1 MAGVQTRMPLTA
13 EVTPLEENKVRLD
26 VAVPE
31 DEVQRGMERAIRQ
44 LGRDVRVPGFRPGKA
59 PAEVI
64 VQRVGRDAVVQEMLR
79 GSLSGW
85 YSTAVAETGLKP
97 IDDPDL
103 DLESVPEE
111 GDLTF
116 QATVQVRP
124 VATLGVYTGLD
135 VGKADVEIPEGALE
149 AELNALREKASR
161 LVPVERAAEAGDFV
175 VIDFDGSIDGKAM
188 RQAAQRDYVVEL
200 GGGRLMPEF
209 DTKLTGLSAGETVE
223 FPLSYSDTDGR
234 PELAGKTVDYSA
246 TVKLVQAK
254 ELPDLTDDLALEVS
268 EFDTIDELRADLE
281 RRLDEAATAQVN
293 ELFRRMAIDAVTEK
307 ATVDVPTVM
316 VDRRIGTILQQT
328 AAQLPEGV
336 SFEDYVAAT
345 GRSIE
350 EIIEELRPDAE
361 AAIRRELVVEA
372 VADAESI
379 EVTDE
384 EMEEQVRSDAEATGR
399 AADRLLHE
407 LQQHGGWDALRQ
419 DMRLKK
425 AVDLIVEGTN
435 PIPMAQAEARE
446 KLWTPEDDTK
456 TEGGLVTPE
465 TAGKDAPAGK
475 LWTPGDPK

>member
-1 MAGVQTRMPLTA
+1 MPLTA
-13 EVTPLEENKVRLD
+13 EVTTLEENKVRLD

-31 DEVQRGMERAIRQ
+31 DEVQKGMARAIRQ
-44 LGRDVRVPGFRPGKA
+44 LGREVRVPGFRPGKA

-64 VQRVGRDAVVQEMLR
+64 VQRVGRDAVVQEMLK
-79 GSLSGW
+79 GSLGGW
-85 YSTAVAETGLKP
+85 YSAAVAETGVQP

-116 QATVQVRP
+116 QAVVQVRP
-124 VATLGVYTGLD
+124 TATLGEYTGLD
-135 VGKADVEIPEGALE
+135 VGRADVEVPEGALE

-161 LVPVERAAEAGDFV
+161 LVPVERPSAAGDFV
-175 VIDFDGSIDGKAM
+175 VIDFDGAIDGKPL

-200 GGGRLMPEF
+200 GGGRLLPEF
-209 DTKLTGLSAGETVE
+209 DEKLTGLSAGETVT
-223 FPLSYSDTDGR
+223 FPLTYPDDDGR
-234 PELAGKTVDYSA
+234 PELAGTTVDYTA

-254 ELPDLTDDLALEVS
+254 ELPELSDDLALEVS
-268 EFDTIDELRADLE
+268 EFDTLDELRADLE
-281 RRLDEAATAQVN
+281 RRLEEAATAQVD
-293 ELFRRMAIDAVTEK
+293 ELYRRMAIDAVTDR
-307 ATVDVPTVM
+307 ATVEVPTVM

-328 AAQLPEGV
+328 AQQLPEGV

-350 EIIEELRPDAE
+350 QIIEELRPDAE
-361 AAIRRELVVEA
+361 AALRRELVVEA
-372 VADAESI
+372 VADAEGI
-379 EVTDE
+379 EVSDE

-407 LQQHGGWDALRQ
+407 LQHHGGWDALRQ

-425 AVDLIVEGTN
+425 AVDLIIEGAN

-446 KLWTPEDDTK
+446 KLWTPEDEAK
-456 TEGGLVTPE
+456 SESGIVTPG

>member
-1 MAGVQTRMPLTA
+1 MPLTA
-13 EVTPLEENKVRLD
+13 EVTTLEENKVRLD

-31 DEVQRGMERAIRQ
+31 DEVQKGMARAIRQ
-44 LGRDVRVPGFRPGKA
+44 LGREVRVPGFRPGKA

-64 VQRVGRDAVVQEMLR
+64 VQRVGRDAVVQEMLK
-79 GSLSGW
+79 GSLGGW
-85 YSTAVAETGLKP
+85 YSAAVAETGVQP

-116 QATVQVRP
+116 QAVVQVRP
-124 VATLGVYTGLD
+124 TATLGEYTGLD
-135 VGKADVEIPEGALE
+135 VGRADVEVPEGALE

-161 LVPVERAAEAGDFV
+161 LVPVERPSAAGDFV
-175 VIDFDGSIDGKAM
+175 VIDFDGAIDGKPL

-200 GGGRLMPEF
+200 GGGRLLPEF
-209 DTKLTGLSAGETVE
+209 DEKLTGLSAGETVT
-223 FPLSYSDTDGR
+223 FPLTYADDDGR
-234 PELAGKTVDYSA
+234 PELAGTTVDYTA

-254 ELPDLTDDLALEVS
+254 ELPELSDDLALEVS
-268 EFDTIDELRADLE
+268 EFDTLDELRADLE
-281 RRLDEAATAQVN
+281 RRLEEAATAQVD
-293 ELFRRMAIDAVTEK
+293 ELYRRMAIDAVTER
-307 ATVDVPTVM
+307 ATVEVPTVM

-328 AAQLPEGV
+328 AQQLPEGV

-350 EIIEELRPDAE
+350 QIIEELRPDAE
-361 AAIRRELVVEA
+361 AALRRELVVEA
-372 VADAESI
+372 VADAEGI
-379 EVTDE
+379 EVSDE

-407 LQQHGGWDALRQ
+407 LQHHGGWDALRQ

-425 AVDLIVEGTN
+425 AVDLIIEGAN

-446 KLWTPEDDTK
+446 KLWTPEDEAK
-456 TEGGLVTPE
+456 SESGIVTPGA
-465 TAGKDAPAGK
+465 AGKDAPAGK

>member
-1 MAGVQTRMPLTA
+1 MPLTA
-13 EVTPLEENKVRLD
+13 EVTTLEENKVRLD

-31 DEVQRGMERAIRQ
+31 DEVRKGMDRAIRQ
-44 LGRDVRVPGFRPGKA
+44 LGREVRVPGFRPGKA

-64 VQRVGRDAVVQEMLR
+64 VQRVGRDAVVQEMLK
-79 GSLSGW
+79 GSLGGW
-85 YSTAVAETGLKP
+85 YSAAVAETGVQP

-124 VATLGVYTGLD
+124 TATLGEYTGLE
-135 VGKADVEIPEGALE
+135 VGRADAEVPEGALE

-161 LVPVERAAEAGDFV
+161 LVPVERPSAAGDFV
-175 VIDFDGSIDGKAM
+175 VIDFDGAIDGTPM

-200 GGGRLMPEF
+200 GGGRLLPEF
-209 DTKLTGLSAGETVE
+209 DSRLTGLSAGETVS
-223 FPLSYSDTDGR
+223 FPLTYDEGDGR
-234 PELAGKTVDYSA
+234 PELAGKTVDYTA

-254 ELPDLTDDLALEVS
+254 ELPELSDDLALEVS
-268 EFDTIDELRADLE
+268 EFDTLDELRADLE
-281 RRLDEAATAQVN
+281 RRLEEAAASQVD
-293 ELFRRMAIDAVTEK
+293 ELFRRMAIDAVTDQ
-307 ATVDVPTVM
+307 ATVEVPSVM

-328 AAQLPEGV
+328 AQQLPEGV

-345 GRSIE
+345 GRPIE
-350 EIIEELRPDAE
+350 QIIEELRPDAE
-361 AAIRRELVVEA
+361 AALRRELVVEA
-372 VADAESI
+372 VAEAEAI
-379 EVTDE
+379 EVSDE

-399 AADRLLHE
+399 AAERLLHE
-407 LQQHGGWDALRQ
+407 LRDHGGWDALRQ

-425 AVDLIVEGTN
+425 AVDLIIERTVA
-435 PIPMAQAEARE
+435 IPMAQAEARE
-446 KLWTPEDDTK
+446 KLWTPEDEAK
-456 TEGGLVTPE
+456 SESGIVTPG

>member
-1 MAGVQTRMPLTA
+1 MPLTA

-31 DEVQRGMERAIRQ
+31 DEVQKGMARAIRQ
-44 LGRDVRVPGFRPGKA
+44 LGREVRVPGFRPGKA

-64 VQRVGRDAVVQEMLR
+64 VQRVGRDAVVQEMLK
-79 GSLSGW
+79 GSLGGW
-85 YSTAVAETGLKP
+85 YSAAVAETGVQP

-124 VATLGVYTGLD
+124 TAILGEYTGLD
-135 VGKADVEIPEGALE
+135 VGRAEVEVPEGALE

-161 LVPVERAAEAGDFV
+161 LVPVERPSAAGDFV
-175 VIDFDGSIDGKAM
+175 VIDFDGAIDGKPL

-200 GGGRLMPEF
+200 GGGRLLPEF
-209 DTKLTGLSAGETVE
+209 DERLTGLSAGETVT
-223 FPLSYSDTDGR
+223 FPLTYADDDGR
-234 PELAGKTVDYSA
+234 PELAGTTVDYTA

-254 ELPDLTDDLALEVS
+254 ELPELSDDLALEVS
-268 EFDTIDELRADLE
+268 EFDTLDELTADLE
-281 RRLDEAATAQVN
+281 RRLEEAATAQVD
-293 ELFRRMAIDAVTEK
+293 ELYRRMAIDAVTEK
-307 ATVDVPTVM
+307 ATVEVPTVM

-328 AAQLPEGV
+328 AQQLPEGV

-350 EIIEELRPDAE
+350 QIIEELRPDAE
-361 AAIRRELVVEA
+361 AALRRELVVEA
-372 VADAESI
+372 VADAEGI
-379 EVTDE
+379 EVSDE
-384 EMEEQVRSDAEATGR
+384 DMEEQVRSDAEATGR
-399 AADRLLHE
+399 APERLLHE
-407 LQQHGGWDALRQ
+407 LQHHGGWDALRQ

-425 AVDLIVEGTN
+425 AVDLIIEGAN

-446 KLWTPEDDTK
+446 KLWTPEDEAK
-456 TEGGLVTPE
+456 SESGIVTPG

>member
-1 MAGVQTRMPLTA
+1 MPLTA

-31 DEVQRGMERAIRQ
+31 DEVQRGMARAIRQ
-44 LGRDVRVPGFRPGKA
+44 LGREVRVPGFRPGKA

-64 VQRVGRDAVVQEMLR
+64 VQRVGRDAVVQEMLK
-79 GSLSGW
+79 GSLGGW
-85 YSTAVAETGLKP
+85 YSAAVAETGVQP

-124 VATLGVYTGLD
+124 TATLGVYTGLD
-135 VGKADVEIPEGALE
+135 VGRADVEVPEGALE

-161 LVPVERAAEAGDFV
+161 LVPVERPAAAGDFV
-175 VIDFDGSIDGKAM
+175 VIDFDGAIGGKPM

-200 GGGRLMPEF
+200 GGGRLLPEF
-209 DTKLTGLSAGETVE
+209 DAKLTGLSAGETVS
-223 FPLSYSDTDGR
+223 FPLSYPETDGR
-234 PELAGKTVDYSA
+234 PELAGKTVDYTA
-246 TVKLVQAK
+246 TVKLVQQK
-254 ELPDLTDDLALEVS
+254 ELPELSDDLALEVS
-268 EFDTIDELRADLE
+268 EFDTLDELRADLE
-281 RRLDEAATAQVN
+281 RRLEEAATAQVD
-293 ELFRRMAIDAVTEK
+293 ELYRRLAIDAVTEK
-307 ATVDVPTVM
+307 ATVEVPTVM

-328 AAQLPEGV
+328 AQQLPEGV

-345 GRSIE
+345 GRTIE
-350 EIIEELRPDAE
+350 QIIEELRPDAE
-361 AAIRRELVVEA
+361 AALRRELVVEA

-379 EVTDE
+379 EVGDE

-399 AADRLLHE
+399 SADRLLHE
-407 LQQHGGWDALRQ
+407 LQHHGGWDALRQ

-425 AVDLIVEGTN
+425 AVDLIVAGAN

-446 KLWTPEDDTK
+446 KLWTPEDEAK
-456 TEGGLVTPE
+456 SESGIVTPG
-465 TAGKDAPAGK
+465 TAGKETPAGK

>member
-1 MAGVQTRMPLTA
+1 MPLTA

-31 DEVQRGMERAIRQ
+31 DEVQKGMARAIRQ
-44 LGRDVRVPGFRPGKA
+44 LGREVRVPGFRPGKA

-64 VQRVGRDAVVQEMLR
+64 VQRVGRDAVVQEMLK
-79 GSLSGW
+79 GSLGGW
-85 YSTAVAETGLKP
+85 YSAAVAETGLQP

-103 DLESVPEE
+103 DLESVPDE

-124 VATLGVYTGLD
+124 TATLGEYTGLD
-135 VGKADVEIPEGALE
+135 VGRADAEIPEGALE

-161 LVPVERAAEAGDFV
+161 LVPVERPSAAGDFV
-175 VIDFDGSIDGKAM
+175 VIDFDGAIDGTPL

-200 GGGRLMPEF
+200 GGGRLLPEF
-209 DTKLTGLSAGETVE
+209 DAQLTGLGAGETVS
-223 FPLSYSDTDGR
+223 FPLAYDEGDGR
-234 PELAGKTVDYSA
+234 PELAGKTVDYTA
-246 TVKLVQAK
+246 TVKLVQEK
-254 ELPDLTDDLALEVS
+254 QLPELSDELAPEVS
-268 EFDTIDELRADLE
+268 EFETLDEQRADLE
-281 RRLDEAATAQVN
+281 RRLEEAAAAQVE

-307 ATVDVPTVM
+307 ATVEVPTVM

-328 AAQLPEGV
+328 AQQLPEGV

-345 GRSIE
+345 GRTIE
-350 EIIEELRPDAE
+350 QIIEELRPDAE
-361 AAIRRELVVEA
+361 AALRRELVVEA

-379 EVTDE
+379 EVSDE
-384 EMEEQVRSDAEATGR
+384 EMEEQVRTDAEATGR

-407 LQQHGGWDALRQ
+407 LRDHGGWDALRQ

-425 AVDLIVEGTN
+425 AVDLIVAGTN

-446 KLWTPEDDTK
+446 KLWTPED
-456 TEGGLVTPE
+456 EAASESGIVTPG